1 MKTSHILYDKSV
13 SYVWKLHFELKLIF
27 RKKSVLTMSDKVL
40 LALVNSNRWKSSTLC
55 LTTSHVKSAP
65 FVRKLAICHMIN
77 MFENGQA
84 KSLSKV
90 KTSDIGWHVN
100 CGDYIMF
107 LVDCKSTVGKIYI
120 YTLCISSSHFLHKVI
135 FGKVT
140 FFGKW
145 FSESFLTETDLE
157 DWITFDQ
164 EW

>member
-40 LALVNSNRWKSSTLC
+40 LALGNSNRWKSSTLC

-100 CGDYIMF
+100 CGGFIMF

-120 YTLCISSSHFLHKVI
+120 YIPFAYHQ
-135 FGKVT
+135 VT
-140 FFGKW
+140 SYLKW
-145 FSESFLTETDLE
+145 FLEKSLFLESDFLNHSWLKL
-157 DWITFDQ
+157 I
-164 EW
+164 

>member
-1 MKTSHILYDKSV
+1 MKTDLAP
-13 SYVWKLHFELKLIF
+13 YVWQ
-27 RKKSVLTMSDKVL
+27 L
-40 LALVNSNRWKSSTLC
+40 L
-55 LTTSHVKSAP
+55 SHVKSAP
-65 FVRKLAICHMIN
+65 FVRKLSICHMIN

-107 LVDCKSTVGKIYI
+107 LVDCKSKVGKIYI
-120 YTLCISSSHFLHKVI
+120 PFAYHQVTSYIKWFLEKS
-135 FGKVT
+135 F
-140 FFGKW
+140 FFGKC